1 MPGIENVGVFS
12 TVGTLLDQ
20 SLQNYQRAYDYLKVA
35 GNLWG
40 TLDGSMV
47 MTRETAHDS
56 KCPSND
62 TLPENLYWEL
72 NKKFDACEKKSRALR
87 EVIARIIPRE
97 SNRSSTCYSTSGSE
111 GMGREVEVFQDVEDL
126 ANNDIIHTT
135 RPEKKTEREKNI
147 PKFFDNGRE
156 VELRCENQAYGL
168 QNNIYGQQN
177 IGGIQQYNY
186 GECSGIIFAAFNCV
200 LNNLVHCCFN

>member
-1 MPGIENVGVFS
+1 MPGIENIGVFS

-47 MTRETAHDS
+47 MTRETAQNPKSTSD
-56 KCPSND
+56 D
-62 TLPENLYWEL
+62 ALPEKLYWDL
-72 NKKFDACEKKSRALR
+72 NKKFDACDRKSRALR

-97 SNRSSTCYSTSGSE
+97 TNCSSTCYSTSGSE
-111 GMGREVEVFQDVEDL
+111 DMGREEEMFQDVEDL
-126 ANNDIIHTT
+126 MNNDIIRST
-135 RPEKKTEREKNI
+135 RPEKKTEREKNFA
-147 PKFFDNGRE
+147 KYFDNGRE

-186 GECSGIIFAAFNCV
+186 GEY
-200 LNNLVHCCFN
+200 